1 MVLNSVG
8 AGNLEDGASFT
19 AVLSGKLS
27 VCLSHLLSAAVAMAT
42 LVFLQHF
49 SPCSRCT
56 FPSPELWTPLLPLG
70 HPVVGGKTLA
80 VPGVSPSGLN
90 LSSLW
95 PAQSFMVAHQ
105 TPVTLSVWARLSFK
119 RGQLGASR

>member
-8 AGNLEDGASFT
+8 AGDLEDGASFT
-19 AVLSGKLS
+19 AVLSRKLS
-27 VCLSHLLSAAVAMAT
+27 VCLSHLLSAAVAMPI
-42 LVFLQHF
+42 FFSLQHF
-49 SPCSRCT
+49 PPCSHCT
-56 FPSPELWTPLLPLG
+56 FPSPEPWTLLLSLG
-70 HPVVGGKTLA
+70 RPVMGGKTLA

-105 TPVTLSVWARLSFK
+105 TPGTLSVWARLSFK
-119 RGQLGASR
+119 REQLGASR